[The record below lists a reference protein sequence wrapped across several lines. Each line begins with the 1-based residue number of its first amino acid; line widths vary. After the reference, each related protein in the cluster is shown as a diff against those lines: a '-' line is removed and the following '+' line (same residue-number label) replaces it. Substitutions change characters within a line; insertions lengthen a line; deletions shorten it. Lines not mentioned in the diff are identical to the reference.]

1 MKKRGVDVIKR
12 AKVVF
17 LSVLMLLFIGFSMP
31 ALAQTPT
38 PSPTPTPG
46 GTPTPTPGGPGP
58 TPTSVPSGTPQGYAF
73 LFGFSA
79 LVGIWFILRHK
90 EKDA

>member
-12 AKVVF
+12 AKVIF

-38 PSPTPTPG
+38 PTA
-46 GTPTPTPGGPGP
+46 TPTPGGPGP

>member
-1 MKKRGVDVIKR
+1 VIKR
-12 AKVVF
+12 AKVIF

-38 PSPTPTPG
+38 PTY
-46 GTPTPTPGGPGP
+46 TPTPGGPGP

-73 LFGFSA
+73 LFGFLA